1 MPNIKSAIKRT
12 KQIEK
17 RRAQRASQKSD
28 LRSAVKSFEKA
39 VLANDVELAKSSL
52 LVAVKKLDKA
62 ATKGLIH
69 KNAANRQKSRLMK
82 KLNVLTAPV
91 A

>member
-12 KQIEK
+12 KTNEK

-28 LRSAVKSFEKA
+28 LRTSVKNFEKA
-39 VLANDVELAKSSL
+39 VAAADVELAKSTL

-62 ATKGLIH
+62 ASKGLIH
-69 KNAANRQKSRLMK
+69 KNTANRQKSRLMK
-82 KLNVLTAPV
+82 KFNALTSPV

>member
-12 KQIEK
+12 KTIEK
-17 RRAQRASQKSD
+17 RRAHRASQKSD
-28 LRSAVKSFEKA
+28 LRTSLKNFEKA
-39 VLANDVELAKSSL
+39 VNASDVALAKSTL

-62 ATKGLIH
+62 ASKGLIH

-82 KLNVLTAPV
+82 KLNVLSAPV